1 MGLKKLGF
9 RSVWDY
15 IAAMTIDDVRRLLD
29 PDQDTLRA
37 RGVTALY
44 VFGSVARDQ
53 AAATS
58 DVDVIVEYDPKSNFN
73 LIDLAAIRR
82 QLSARLGVEVDVVTQ
97 NGIHRRIRDRV
108 LGEAVRVM

>member
-1 MGLKKLGF
+1 LAQLGF
-9 RSVWDY
+9 RAVWDY
-15 IAAMTIDDVRRLLD
+15 IPAMTIDEVRRLLE
-29 PDQDTLRA
+29 PDQGALRA

-44 VFGSVARDQ
+44 VFGSIARNQ

-58 DVDVIVEYDPKSNFN
+58 DVDLIVEYDPKSSFN
-73 LIDLAAIRR
+73 LIDLAAVRR
-82 QLSARLGVEVDVVTQ
+82 QLSARFDVEVDVVTR